1 MNVSLTL
8 FNRYILLTSISC
20 LIKLKGLDNSGKTTI
35 LKRLG
40 NESIDTVMPT
50 QGFNVKSLICS
61 NSLKL
66 NVWDI
71 GGQRSI
77 RPYWRNYYERTDAL
91 IYVVDSS
98 DSKRL
103 EETASELSELLKED
117 KLHGVPLLVFANKQ
131 DLINAQEAKQI
142 KSILNLKRIK
152 DSRKWTIIECSS
164 KSGEGIEEGFQWVM
178 SNMRQKLKR

>member
-1 MNVSLTL
+1 M
-8 FNRYILLTSISC
+8 YINFIH
-20 LIKLKGLDNSGKTTI
+20 
-35 LKRLG
+35 
-40 NESIDTVMPT
+40 
-50 QGFNVKSLICS
+50 CS
-61 NSLKL
+61 PYS
-66 NVWDI
+66 
-71 GGQRSI
+71 GGQKSI
-77 RPYWRNYYERTDAL
+77 RPYWRNYYDRTDAL

-131 DLINAQEAKQI
+131 DLLNAQEAKQI

>member
-1 MNVSLTL
+1 
-8 FNRYILLTSISC
+8 
-20 LIKLKGLDNSGKTTI
+20 
-35 LKRLG
+35 
-40 NESIDTVMPT
+40 MPT
-50 QGFNVKSLICS
+50 QGFNVKSICS

-71 GGQRSI
+71 GGQLSI
-77 RPYWRNYYERTDAL
+77 RPYWQNYYDRTDAL

-131 DLINAQEAKQI
+131 DLINAQEAKEIQ
-142 KSILNLKRIK
+142 SILNLKK
-152 DSRKWTIIECSS
+152 ESRKWTIVECPS

-178 SNMRQKLKR
+178 SNMRQKLQR

>member
-1 MNVSLTL
+1 M
-8 FNRYILLTSISC
+8 YINFIH
-20 LIKLKGLDNSGKTTI
+20 
-35 LKRLG
+35 
-40 NESIDTVMPT
+40 
-50 QGFNVKSLICS
+50 CS
-61 NSLKL
+61 PYS
-66 NVWDI
+66 
-71 GGQRSI
+71 GGQKSI
-77 RPYWRNYYERTDAL
+77 RPYWRNYYDRTDAL

-131 DLINAQEAKQI
+131 DLLNAKEAKEI
-142 KSILNLKRIK
+142 RSILKLNKE
-152 DSRKWTIIECSS
+152 SRKWNIIECSS